1 MNLSSWTGAAIA
13 VAAVVLSS
21 SVAIGGPR
29 AATNMIVGELTSQPV
44 GHYDFCQQYPAE
56 CSVRLPSS
64 PSPELSEYGWAA
76 IEAVNTSVNARIVP
90 KTDRQMF
97 GREELWAYPSS
108 EGDCEDFALLKR
120 RELANQGFSLADL
133 LLTVVRKPDGEGH
146 AVLTVRTADGDFVLD
161 NLDSKVKAWNETAY
175 VFVKRQSSSD
185 TGRWVSIESARDV
198 PVGSVR

>member
-21 SVAIGGPR
+21 GVAIGGPR
-29 AATNMIVGELTSQPV
+29 AATNMIVGELTSQPI

-108 EGDCEDFALLKR
+108 EGGLR
-120 RELANQGFSLADL
+120 RLRAPEAQG
-133 LLTVVRKPDGEGH
+133 
-146 AVLTVRTADGDFVLD
+146 
-161 NLDSKVKAWNETAY
+161 
-175 VFVKRQSSSD
+175 
-185 TGRWVSIESARDV
+185 AR
-198 PVGSVR
+198 

>member
-1 MNLSSWTGAAIA
+1 MDLSSWTGAAIA
-13 VAAVVLSS
+13 VVAVVLSS
-21 SVAIGGPR
+21 GVAVGGPR
-29 AATNMIVGELTSQPV
+29 AATNMIVGELTSQPI
-44 GHYDFCQQYPAE
+44 GHYDFCQQSPAE

-64 PSPELSEYGWAA
+64 PAPGLSEKGWAA
-76 IEAVNTSVNARIVP
+76 IEAVNTSVNTRIVP

-97 GREELWAYPSS
+97 GREEFWTYPAS

-120 RELANQGFSLADL
+120 RELADRGFSLADL

-146 AVLTVRTADGDFVLD
+146 AILTVRTADGDFVLD
-161 NLDSKVKAWNETAY
+161 NLDPKVKAWNETAY

>member
-13 VAAVVLSS
+13 IAAVVLSS
-21 SVAIGGPR
+21 GVAIGGPR
-29 AATNMIVGELTSQPV
+29 ATNMIVGELTSQPI

-64 PSPELSEYGWAA
+64 PSPELSEYRWAA

-97 GREELWAYPSS
+97 DREELWTYPSS

>member
-13 VAAVVLSS
+13 VAAVVLSTG
-21 SVAIGGPR
+21 VAFGGPR
-29 AATNMIVGELTSQPV
+29 AATNMIVGELTSQPI
-44 GHYDFCQQYPAE
+44 GHYDLCQKYPVE

-64 PSPELSEYGWAA
+64 PAPELSEKGWAA

-97 GREELWAYPSS
+97 GREELWTYPDI

-120 RELANQGFSLADL
+120 KELADRGFSLADL
-133 LLTVVRKPDGEGH
+133 LLTVVRKTDGEGH

-161 NLDSKVKAWNETAY
+161 NLDAKVRAWNETAY
-175 VFVKRQSSSD
+175 VFVKRQSSLD